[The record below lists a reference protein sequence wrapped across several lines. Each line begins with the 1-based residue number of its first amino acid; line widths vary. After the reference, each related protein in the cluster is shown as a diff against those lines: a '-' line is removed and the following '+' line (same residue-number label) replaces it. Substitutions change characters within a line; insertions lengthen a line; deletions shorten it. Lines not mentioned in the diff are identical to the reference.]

1 MATLTFYYGVMGC
14 SKSANALMTR
24 YEQMSNGRKVWL
36 IKPAIDTRDNI
47 VIDGKSQAL
56 VKSRVGISAPAEFI
70 YAKDHIQMP
79 VSTDIIICDEAQ
91 FLQPKQVD
99 ELNEI
104 AKDLNIPVMCYGLRT
119 DFMTHFFPGSKRLF
133 EIADR
138 LVELETDCKCGK
150 KAVISA
156 KFLGGKLVTEGEQI
170 DIGGDEKYKAMC
182 YSCWEKYKLAEGLD
196 IEYKVE

>member
-1 MATLTFYYGVMGC
+1 MKAKTRRLGGVDCVIIDYLG
-14 SKSANALMTR
+14 
-24 YEQMSNGRKVWL
+24 L
-36 IKPAIDTRDNI
+36 IKGSTRSEN
-47 VIDGKSQAL
+47 
-56 VKSRVGISAPAEFI
+56 RVQE
-70 YAKDHIQMP
+70 
-79 VSTDIIICDEAQ
+79 VS
-91 FLQPKQVD
+91 
-99 ELNEI
+99 EI
-104 AKDLNIPVMCYGLRT
+104 TRNLKMMAKDLNIPVMCYGLRT

-170 DIGGDEKYKAMC
+170 DIGGDEKYKAIC